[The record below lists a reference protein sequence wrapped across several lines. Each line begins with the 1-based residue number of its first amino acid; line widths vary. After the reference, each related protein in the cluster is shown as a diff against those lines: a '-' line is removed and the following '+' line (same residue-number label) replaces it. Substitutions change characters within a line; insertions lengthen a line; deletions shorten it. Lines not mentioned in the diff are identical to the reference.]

1 MGRKKKE
8 IRLKEPVRIREKVL
22 AGGNISLYLDIYC
35 QGNRKKEG
43 LKLYLVPE
51 VSAAARIQNANTRKL
66 AEQIKAQRIL
76 DIQKNGLVDWEK
88 VKTSRITLDNWFDR
102 YIAEDAELSASSQR
116 SKRNVKSRVIEYLNH
131 IGKPNLSVKE
141 VDKEFCKGFIA
152 FLKTCTCKTKD
163 GVKTLSQTTQ
173 RLFIN
178 RFGSAMAMA
187 VREGI
192 IDSNP
197 FALLDKKDKP
207 QKRNAEKEFLTI
219 EEIQKAIDTPC
230 RYEIVKKAFLFCCF
244 TGLRY
249 SDMKCLKWSEI
260 RTAPDGVSQYID
272 HIQVKTKDRVT
283 IPVSEETRRWI
294 PERIEGIDTI
304 FYELKITQETARV
317 VLTEWMKDAGIA
329 KHITFH
335 CSRHTAA
342 TLLLTLGASIY
353 VVSKILGHKSVKM
366 TEVYAKIVDKSKIET
381 VNLVNGMFNN
391 IAI

>member
-8 IRLKEPVRIREKVL
+8 IRLKEPVRIREKSL
-22 AGGNISLYLDIYC
+22 ADGNTSLYLDIYY

-76 DIQKNGLVDWEK
+76 DIQKDGLVDWEK
-88 VKTSRITLDNWFDR
+88 VKTSRITLNNWFDR

-116 SKRNVKSRVIEYLNH
+116 SKRNVKARVIEYLNH
-131 IGKPNLSVKE
+131 IGKPNISVKE

-152 FLKTCTCKTKD
+152 FLKTCTCRNKD
-163 GVKTLSQTTQ
+163 GFKTLSQTTQ
-173 RLFIN
+173 RLFVN

-187 VREGI
+187 VRDGI
-192 IDSNP
+192 IDTNP
-197 FALLDKKDKP
+197 FVLLDKKDKP

-219 EEIQKAIDTPC
+219 EEIQRVIDTPC

-283 IPVSEETRRWI
+283 IPVSDETRRWM
-294 PERIEGIDTI
+294 PERIEDIDTI
-304 FYELKITQETARV
+304 FNELKITQETARV
-317 VLTEWMKDAGIA
+317 VLTEWMKDAGIT